1 MTIDHHNADEYPNT
15 NKHLSTSR
23 PFNQRFT
30 RFTRTN
36 LGRSLGLV
44 LVGAGV
50 ATAGSYLA
58 WHPNTSRSSQNVTP
72 IAATAPQPTTA
83 VIPSGQVAPLATAT
97 NPNFIT
103 SVVKQVG
110 PAVVRIDAS
119 RTVTTSRRMPEGFN
133 DPFFRDFFGQRF
145 PQDSQPSER
154 VEQGVGSGFI
164 VSQDGRIIT
173 NSHVVDGADTVE
185 VTLKDG
191 RKLQGRVLGVD
202 PVTDVAVVKIDAN
215 NLPTVAL
222 SNSDQ
227 IQPGEWAVAIGNPLG
242 LDNTVTVGIIS
253 ATGRSSGDAGIPDKR
268 VDFIQTDAAI
278 NPGNSGG
285 PLLNERGEVIGM
297 NTAIRA
303 DAQGIGF
310 AIPINTV
317 QRIADQLASKGKAEH
332 AYLGVQMAT
341 LTPEVKRELNNN
353 PNAGFSVSDEQ
364 GVLVIKVMDGSP
376 AARAGIRA
384 GDVVK
389 RVNGQ
394 DVTTADQLQNI
405 VESIQV
411 GSTLQIDLKRDGRD
425 QNISVQAGAFPAER
439 MQQP

>member
-1 MTIDHHNADEYPNT
+1 VQSA
-15 NKHLSTSR
+15 
-23 PFNQRFT
+23 
-30 RFTRTN
+30 
-36 LGRSLGLV
+36 
-44 LVGAGV
+44 
-50 ATAGSYLA
+50 
-58 WHPNTSRSSQNVTP
+58 P
-72 IAATAPQPTTA
+72 IAAAA
-83 VIPSGQVAPLATAT
+83 
-97 NPNFIT
+97 NPNFVT
-103 SVVKQVG
+103 NVVKQVG

-119 RTVTTSRRMPEGFN
+119 RKVKQSNRIPEGFN
-133 DPFFRDFFGQRF
+133 DPFFRDFFGQRS
-145 PQDSQPSER
+145 PMEQQPSER
-154 VEQGVGSGFI
+154 TEQGVGSGFI
-164 VSQDGRIIT
+164 VSNDGRIIT
-173 NSHVVDGADTVE
+173 NSHVVDGADTVD

-215 NLPTVAL
+215 NLPTVKM

-227 IQPGEWAVAIGNPLG
+227 IQPGEWAIAIGNPLG

-285 PLLNERGEVIGM
+285 PLLNEHGEVIGM

-310 AIPINTV
+310 AIPMNTI
-317 QRIADQLASKGKAEH
+317 QRIADQLANKGKAEH

-341 LTPEVKRELNNN
+341 LTPQVKQEINKN
-353 PNAGFSVSDEQ
+353 PNAGISVSEDQ

-394 DVTTADQLQNI
+394 DVTTADQLQNV

-411 GSTLQIDLKRDGRD
+411 GSTLQIDLKREGRD
-425 QNISVQAGAFPAER
+425 QTISVQAGSYPVKADP
-439 MQQP
+439 QG